1 MPQGW
6 RASSFMAA
14 CERRGVLVK
23 PADEF
28 ALPNDRAPN
37 AIRLSIGT
45 CVSDC
50 LFRSGLEE
58 INDLLANP
66 QSRIDN

>member
-1 MPQGW
+1 
-6 RASSFMAA
+6 MAA
-14 CERRGVLVK
+14 RERRGVLVK

-45 CVSDC
+45 CVSDS

-66 QSRIDN
+66 QSRIVN